1 VSILRP
7 KKNIAYYIMPPK
19 KEKKAP
25 KKPMPAK
32 KRGSAKPKAASVEKF
47 YGVKVVQQD
56 ARN

>member
-1 VSILRP
+1 
-7 KKNIAYYIMPPK
+7 MPPK

-32 KRGSAKPKAASVEKF
+32 KRAGGKPKAASVEKF

>member
-1 VSILRP
+1 
-7 KKNIAYYIMPPK
+7 MPPK

-25 KKPMPAK
+25 KKPAPK
-32 KRGSAKPKAASVEKF
+32 KRSGAKPKAASVEKF

>member
-25 KKPMPAK
+25 KKPAPK
-32 KRGSAKPKAASVEKF
+32 KRAGAKPKAASVEKF

>member
-1 VSILRP
+1 
-7 KKNIAYYIMPPK
+7 MPPK

-25 KKPMPAK
+25 KKPAPK
-32 KRGSAKPKAASVEKF
+32 KRAGGKPKAASVEKF